1 LTAILKAMGGSSKKS
16 ALPAR
21 VTRSFY
27 YDPKKVLQKLTG
39 PTQLLLAVLDGVVAQ
54 PDNSSPAATATTAK
68 RADRLIAV
76 RKVIDIVVARN
87 QGVALGAQ
95 RV

>member
-1 LTAILKAMGGSSKKS
+1 
-16 ALPAR
+16 LPEG

-27 YDPKKVLQKLTG
+27 YDPKNVLQKLTG

-76 RKVIDIVVARN
+76 RKVIDIIVGKMPGGTLR
-87 QGVALGAQ
+87 AQ
-95 RV
+95 TG